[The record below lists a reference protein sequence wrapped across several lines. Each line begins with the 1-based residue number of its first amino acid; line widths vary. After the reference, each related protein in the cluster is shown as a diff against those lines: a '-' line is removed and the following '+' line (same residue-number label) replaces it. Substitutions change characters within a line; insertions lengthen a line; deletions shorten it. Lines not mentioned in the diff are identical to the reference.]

1 MLTAL
6 LEILQNRSGDIITAT
21 VDHIQLTLIALVL
34 ANLIAIPLGVLLT
47 RYRRWAELEVQS
59 PVLVQPVVGRRQG
72 LEQILARLLIESVG
86 YDFVSFYSP
95 LLFSKRCFRSVI
107 EICPGADFSP
117 T

>member
-47 RYRRWAELEVQS
+47 RYRRWADRC
-59 PVLVQPVVGRRQG
+59 GRPCG
-72 LEQILARLLIESVG
+72 LRARSS
-86 YDFVSFYSP
+86 DP
-95 LLFSKRCFRSVI
+95 PRCDGWPR
-107 EICPGADFSP
+107 A
-117 T
+117 